1 MTRIDANGQLAAL
14 IQRQLA
20 ALKSPGRLA
29 QTASSPQTQA
39 GGAEPTTHES
49 LASLIARRVRMIDPD
64 DPQRGRK
71 AFRVF
76 LESVLL
82 AELGKDLINDA
93 AFYQMV
99 DHIQFQMETDPQ
111 LGPAVREA
119 APLLL
124 EGKGG

>member
-1 MTRIDANGQLAAL
+1 MTRIDATSQLAAL

-29 QTASSPQTQA
+29 EAAPSPQQT
-39 GGAEPTTHES
+39 GGAEAATHES

-99 DHIQFQMETDPQ
+99 DHIQLEMETDPQ

-119 APLLL
+119 ASLLL
-124 EGKGG
+124 EGKSG